1 MSERGETDAMTDK
14 PRTFFEWLTEY
25 RRKLGE
31 VAGPW
36 MVEDIKAGWYAGR
49 ESRNEEIEALNRR
62 IAELEEAQSGYEQDI
77 HEGQLS
83 YIEMKKVLQARIDA
97 GLALAAK
104 IQRRARVDCDPANG
118 KFASQ
123 FAGRIEAEIADELR
137 AALSGPADRQ
147 PGRKL

>member
-25 RRKLGE
+25 RRKLGW

-97 GLALAAK
+97 GLALQA
-104 IQRRARVDCDPANG
+104 DCRCGNI
-118 KFASQ
+118 SY
-123 FAGRIEAEIADELR
+123 DELR
-137 AALSGPADRQ
+137 AILSGPADRQ